1 MDFMMSFLETLGTIA
16 FAVSGAIEAMKK
28 QMDLLGVIVLGMVT
42 AIGGGVIRDIVTG
55 EIPPIAFQN
64 PTQAKVAI
72 VVSIVVFFLAMFLT
86 RHDILT
92 NVSWANAVLF
102 ISDAMCLAAFTI
114 LGIRFVQERIG
125 NDNFALLLFVGVIT
139 GVGGGLLRDIFAGNV
154 PYIFRKH
161 IYATASIFGALMYLW
176 LDKILSELWAV
187 FFSMVCIIVV
197 RILASHFKWNLPR
210 VEILEKAK

>member
-1 MDFMMSFLETLGTIA
+1 MDFMMNFLETLGTIA

-72 VVSIVVFFLAMFLT
+72 VVSVVVFFLAMFLT

-102 ISDAMCLAAFTI
+102 ISDAMGLAAFTI

-210 VEILEKAK
+210 VEILEKEK

>member
-1 MDFMMSFLETLGTIA
+1 MDFMMNFLETLGTIA

-102 ISDAMCLAAFTI
+102 ISDAMGLAAFTI
-114 LGIRFVQERIG
+114 LGFVVYGYSMICIG
-125 NDNFALLLFVGVIT
+125 FGQGISPLVSICRGAHEMEVAAENMVILRLILLRHLKNIWHSLRLLFE
-139 GVGGGLLRDIFAGNV
+139 RQANN
-154 PYIFRKH
+154 
-161 IYATASIFGALMYLW
+161 W
-176 LDKILSELWAV
+176 
-187 FFSMVCIIVV
+187 
-197 RILASHFKWNLPR
+197 
-210 VEILEKAK
+210 

>member
-102 ISDAMCLAAFTI
+102 ISDAMGLAAFTI
-114 LGIRFVQERIG
+114 FGIRFVQERIG
-125 NDNFALLLFVGVIT
+125 N
-139 GVGGGLLRDIFAGNV
+139 
-154 PYIFRKH
+154 
-161 IYATASIFGALMYLW
+161 ATASIFGALMYLW

-187 FFSMVCIIVV
+187 FFSMLCIIVV

>member
-1 MDFMMSFLETLGTIA
+1 MEGRASASETENVDG
-16 FAVSGAIEAMKK
+16 VCEG
-28 QMDLLGVIVLGMVT
+28 LGVIF
-42 AIGGGVIRDIVTG
+42 
-55 EIPPIAFQN
+55 EINGRSLNKIERNTTLF
-64 PTQAKVAI
+64 
-72 VVSIVVFFLAMFLT
+72 VVFFFAMFLT

-102 ISDAMCLAAFTI
+102 ISDAMGLAVFTI

>member
-1 MDFMMSFLETLGTIA
+1 MCS
-16 FAVSGAIEAMKK
+16 S
-28 QMDLLGVIVLGMVT
+28 DL
-42 AIGGGVIRDIVTG
+42 
-55 EIPPIAFQN
+55 
-64 PTQAKVAI
+64 
-72 VVSIVVFFLAMFLT
+72 
-86 RHDILT
+86 
-92 NVSWANAVLF
+92 
-102 ISDAMCLAAFTI
+102 
-114 LGIRFVQERIG
+114 
-125 NDNFALLLFVGVIT
+125 LLLFVGVIT

>member
-102 ISDAMCLAAFTI
+102 ISDAMGLQHLQFWESVLYRNGLGMTI
-114 LGIRFVQERIG
+114 LRYFC
-125 NDNFALLLFVGVIT
+125 L
-139 GVGGGLLRDIFAGNV
+139 
-154 PYIFRKH
+154 
-161 IYATASIFGALMYLW
+161 
-176 LDKILSELWAV
+176 
-187 FFSMVCIIVV
+187 
-197 RILASHFKWNLPR
+197 
-210 VEILEKAK
+210 

>member
-102 ISDAMCLAAFTI
+102 ISDAMGLAAFTI
-114 LGIRFVQERIG
+114 LGIR
-125 NDNFALLLFVGVIT
+125 
-139 GVGGGLLRDIFAGNV
+139 
-154 PYIFRKH
+154 
-161 IYATASIFGALMYLW
+161 SIFGALMYLW